1 MKKLDDIPKKNIY
14 EVPEGYFDKL
24 PTVIQSRIAQQDGGR
39 SPFFSF
45 SLRFALPALALVII
59 VGVWLLN
66 SSEDDVNAE
75 QLLASVDTSE
85 LVAYLEESDI
95 TTDELLE
102 TVSLNQDD
110 VSAIESNVYRIDA
123 DQSELD
129 ELLDEY
135 SLELNDF

>member
-1 MKKLDDIPKKNIY
+1 MKKLDDIPKKTIY

-24 PTVIQSRIAQQDGGR
+24 PTVIQSRIAQKEESR
-39 SPFFSF
+39 NPFFSF
-45 SLRFALPALALVII
+45 SLRYALPALALVIT

-66 SSEDDVNAE
+66 SGEDNVNAE

-102 TVSLNQDD
+102 TVSLNQED

-135 SLELNDF
+135 SFELNDF